1 MPDGRGARLALEA
14 GFLVVVAAVLVAA
27 DLRPAWIV
35 LVMLLAWVI
44 VAALEWAAFR
54 EQPHWS
60 SGLPP
65 RYYVPQQP
73 LPPRPPSVE
82 LPAFSTYP
90 RPAPREPEAP
100 TWIAT
105 PQMREEVLGWPAP
118 GLEDTEAD
126 GDALP
131 AAEEPQTTVE
141 EMPEEL
147 LAEAAASAFDD
158 VDAGWPVA
166 EEPLQDP
173 WFAAE
178 LPVEPVAAEPPPA
191 AEPVAAE
198 PLPEPEPM
206 AVEPEPAFVEPETEP
221 VALEPE
227 PEPAFVEPEP
237 AVLPQEPLVAPRV
250 ARHRLDPFAE
260 APARRWRRQRS
271 HEAEDGVVEL
281 PQLPRH
287 VRPEAR
293 EPVRRES

>member
-126 GDALP
+126 GEALP
-131 AAEEPQTTVE
+131 VAEEPQTTVE
-141 EMPEEL
+141 ELPEEL
-147 LAEAAASAFDD
+147 LAEAAAGASFDD

-173 WFAAE
+173 WFAEE
-178 LPVEPVAAEPPPA
+178 LP
-191 AEPVAAE
+191 AEPVAADPPPPDPE
-198 PLPEPEPM
+198 PAPEPEP
-206 AVEPEPAFVEPETEP
+206 EP

-227 PEPAFVEPEP
+227 PVALEPEP
-237 AVLPQEPLVAPRV
+237 VVVEPAPVEFEPAPEPVVLGEEPVAVPRV

-260 APARRWRRQRS
+260 PPARRWLRQRPQ
-271 HEAEDGVVEL
+271 EGGDGVVEVPL
-281 PQLPRH
+281 LPRH
-287 VRPEAR
+287 VRLEAR

>member
-54 EQPHWS
+54 DQPHWS

-126 GDALP
+126 GGPLP
-131 AAEEPQTTVE
+131 AADEPQTTVE

-147 LAEAAASAFDD
+147 LAEAAASAVFDD
-158 VDAGWPVA
+158 ADAGWPVA

-173 WFAAE
+173 WFAEE
-178 LPVEPVAAEPPPA
+178 LPAEPVAAEPPP
-191 AEPVAAE
+191 
-198 PLPEPEPM
+198 PEP
-206 AVEPEPAFVEPETEP
+206 EP

-227 PEPAFVEPEP
+227 PEPVTVQPEPVAVEPEP
-237 AVLPQEPLVAPRV
+237 VAVPEEPVVVPRV

-271 HEAEDGVVEL
+271 HEVEDGVVEL
-281 PQLPRH
+281 PLLPRH
-287 VRPEAR
+287 VRPAAR
-293 EPVRRES
+293 EPARPES